1 MGTEREQPF
10 KELRLSAMNYVNF
23 GKGLRGGMWMGW
35 GSAAGINYGN
45 VGYFA
50 AAPAQPQCLVRIVMM
65 MMVDGDDDGRL
76 W

>member
-1 MGTEREQPF
+1 
-10 KELRLSAMNYVNF
+10 
-23 GKGLRGGMWMGW
+23 MGW

-50 AAPAQPQCLVRIVMM
+50 AAPAQPQCLVRMVMM
-65 MMVDGDDDGRL
+65 MMVDGYDDGRL